1 MNTKL
6 HAGVAFAAL
15 LIPASAFAQSTASS
29 EIDDADTIVVTG
41 SAQRDV
47 GGIEVPNQPK
57 AKVTLD
63 SEIIQRQRAGQS
75 VNEIINLVPGVSNLS
90 NDPYGSGGGGFRI
103 RGFDSSR
110 ISQTQD
116 GIPLNDTGNYAIYTN
131 QQQDSE
137 TLESVTVNL
146 GATDVDSPTASAVG
160 GTVNIRTRRPS
171 NELGAMVSASL
182 GDFDYNRVF
191 GMIDTGDITGKGTT
205 AFVSGSWTTYDNP
218 FNNYGKI
225 RKQQFNA
232 RLYQEIGAD
241 GDFVSVA
248 GNYNENRNNFFGSA
262 PLRDDSNRA
271 PGTGNGNR
279 FPRTVAEATYNINYP
294 CTGTSVVTPVAG
306 TAQAAATCGTEFD
319 RRYNPS
325 NTGNIRGNSR
335 FTLTDGLVLT
345 IDPSFQYTKA
355 NGGGTVTGIERA
367 STLAGNRAPG
377 VPFYGVL
384 NEGAVANGVLNRTG
398 GFGYYF
404 GRDLNGD
411 GDLLDQVTLV
421 SPSQTQ
427 TRRYIL
433 IANLIYDV
441 AQGQTVRVAYTF
453 DRGRHRQTGEVG
465 GVYSNGEPFD
475 VFPINDPLTD
485 PNGVALQK
493 RDRKSFATLNQV
505 SGQYR
510 GSFMEDALVLDV
522 GVRAPFFK
530 RELDQNCFTV
540 AANGNVS
547 CLTANNDAYAA
558 ANPGFARP
566 QRRDY
571 DFNAVLPNVGFT
583 YNFTPQASFFASY
596 AKGLSVPG
604 TDVLYNAFFYAP
616 GTDGAEP
623 QPERT
628 DSFDAGLRYRS
639 SKVQA
644 QVGAFY
650 TTFENRI
657 ATAFD
662 ADLGES
668 VSRNIGEVTRWG
680 VDGSVSYSPIPEVT
694 AYVYGSYLNSEI
706 KDDLLGGACNAALVS
721 QRAYSCAT
729 VGQQYFF
736 PTGGKQ
742 ESGVSEY
749 MFGGRLQANLGPIEA
764 GVQYKRTGPR
774 FINDSN
780 LPLVARAVS
789 TAGVVTTT
797 ELYPAKTPAFDILDA
812 DARFSLASLGL
823 NKTFFQLNVTN
834 ILNSFYIGYVS
845 GQSNDTAVPFVQI
858 GVPRTFSGS
867 VVFSF

>member
-6 HAGVAFAAL
+6 YAGVAFAAL
-15 LIPASAFAQSTASS
+15 LLPASAFAQSTAST

-41 SAQRDV
+41 TVRRDV
-47 GGIEVPNQPK
+47 GGVEVPNQPK

-63 SEIIQRQRAGQS
+63 SEIIQRQRPGQT

-160 GTVNIRTRRPS
+160 GTVNIRTRIPGDK
-171 NELGAMVSASL
+171 LGALASASY
-182 GDFDYNRVF
+182 GDFDYNRAF
-191 GMIDTGDITGKGTT
+191 GMIDTGDITGMGTK
-205 AFVSGSWTTYDNP
+205 AFVSGSWTTYRNP

-232 RLYQEIGAD
+232 RLYQEIGSD
-241 GDFVSVA
+241 GDFVSIA

-262 PLRDDSNRA
+262 PLRDDANRA
-271 PGTGNGNR
+271 PGTGSGNR
-279 FPRTVAEATYNINYP
+279 FPRTIEEATYNINYP
-294 CTGTSVVTPVAG
+294 CTGTSVVTPVRG
-306 TAQAAATCGTEFD
+306 TAQSAASCGTEFD

-335 FTLTDGLVLT
+335 FTLADGLVLT
-345 IDPSFQYTKA
+345 IDPSFQYVKA
-355 NGGGTVTGIERA
+355 NGGGTITGREQQRTI
-367 STLAGNRAPG
+367 SGQNYTGFSGNA
-377 VPFYGVL
+377 
-384 NEGAVANGVLNRTG
+384 
-398 GFGYYF
+398 YYF
-404 GRDLNGD
+404 GTDLNGD
-411 GDLLDQVTLV
+411 GDTLDQVTLL

-433 IANLIYDV
+433 ISNLVYNPTEN
-441 AQGQTVRVAYTF
+441 QTLRLAYTF

-475 VFPINDPLTD
+475 VFPVNNPITD
-485 PNGVALQK
+485 LNGNVIQK
-493 RDRKSFATLNQV
+493 RDRKSFAQLNQV

-510 GSFMEDALVLDV
+510 GSFFDKTLVLDL

-530 RELDQNCFTV
+530 RELDQNCFTTSAGGFV
-540 AANGNVS
+540 DCIPYLRQA
-547 CLTANNDAYAA
+547 DYAA
-558 ANPGFARP
+558 QNPTFARP
-566 QRRDY
+566 QQREY
-571 DFNAVLPNVGFT
+571 NYSAVLPNVGFT
-583 YNFTPQASFFASY
+583 YNFTPQASVFASY

-616 GTDGAEP
+616 GRPGAEP

-639 SKVQA
+639 SQVQA

-680 VDGSVSYSPIPEVT
+680 VDGSISYSPIREIT
-694 AYVYGSYLNSEI
+694 AYIYGSYLNSEI
-706 KDDLLGGACNAALVS
+706 KDDLLGGNCSATLVS
-721 QRAYSCAT
+721 QRAYGCTAT
-729 VGQQYFF
+729 TQQYFF

-749 MFGGRLQANLGPIEA
+749 MFGGRLQANLGPVEA

-774 FINDSN
+774 YINDSN
-780 LPLVARAVS
+780 LPLVTRSVS

-812 DARFSLASLGL
+812 DARFSMASFGL
-823 NKTFFQLNVTN
+823 EKTFFQLNVTN

-845 GQSNDTAVPFVQI
+845 GQTNDTSVPFVQI
-858 GVPRTFSGS
+858 GVPRTVSGS
-867 VVFSF
+867 LVFSF